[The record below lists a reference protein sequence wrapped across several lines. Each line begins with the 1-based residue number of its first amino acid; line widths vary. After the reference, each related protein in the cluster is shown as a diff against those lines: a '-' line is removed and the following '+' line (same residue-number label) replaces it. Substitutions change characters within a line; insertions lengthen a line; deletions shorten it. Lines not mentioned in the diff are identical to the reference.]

1 MEEEGKSNRPIMKLI
16 DKMGKATDKLAEK
29 TEDGIRAMGKSLAE
43 EIATP
48 TQMLAMA
55 TDDNKAVMAAAALAN
70 RARAFITNKIEAKR
84 EKIKAEKAKK
94 VSDDAADASKNDEAT
109 AKDTKDSIET
119 GTEKT
124 GEAIGTVSDTIK
136 SNIGVLSDTV
146 SGMMSGSP
154 PYLLTLIELTRE
166 MLGQSNIQTQTA
178 KDNIDAQDIQLD
190 DGHGVEDT
198 EDESLTYIPLFLISL
213 VKLKKSIEEHQNTER
228 EMQKRGQGIWQSV
241 NERVLPLDGISN
253 TLNKIYDFVVENT
266 PTSAEKIEAARES
279 AVGAPKVPDALEEK
293 QEKGGILKSIAKAIA
308 MIGVGIIGFAAGFV
322 ESVMSQLRAIKSFFK
337 KFKLGEKIFKAFGT
351 IGKLFKGDGVFGKA
365 FAKIGNFFKSI
376 KDFFMKFVTK
386 TKSLSKVFTWM
397 KNIGKVF
404 GKFFLPITILM
415 GAFEVVKGF
424 MAGFKK
430 DGIIGGIIGA
440 LDGLIDFLVDAPI
453 NMIKDLISWLLKKFG
468 FDDAAA
474 SMDAFEFDLS
484 GMLSNAFYGIANWI
498 RGLFG
503 MEPLGGS
510 DDLETPEEEWSLWDT
525 ISNALSSVTTWL
537 GELLSMDNLM
547 FALKWF
553 NPLGIISTAFMG
565 IGNWLAGLF
574 NLNLDALIDNI
585 LPDNM
590 VGNAARGMLGIEKGA
605 GKKLSA
611 DDLQGG
617 KEDTPEETEIP
628 DYMTMTIEDLKK
640 QQGEAYLERIAARSS
655 HLKNAQSENDELKS
669 KQTQSGA
676 MGNIV
681 QNQFNTSSSSTSKPV
696 FSKSHAIDSSSLD
709 FTAEW

>member
-1 MEEEGKSNRPIMKLI
+1 MEEEGKSNRPIMKLLSKI
-16 DKMGKATDKLAEK
+16 AKAEQKLVDKTY
-29 TEDGIRAMGKSLAE
+29 DGIVAMGKTLAE

-55 TDDNKAVMAAAALAN
+55 TDDNKAVMAAAALAT
-70 RARAFITNKIEAKR
+70 RARAFIENKIEAKR

-94 VSDDAADASKNDEAT
+94 VSDDAADASKKNEAT

-136 SNIGVLSDTV
+136 SKVGVLSDTV
-146 SGMMSGSP
+146 SDMMSGSP

-178 KDNIDAQDIQLD
+178 KDNIDAQVKSMMGVRDKQSPDIQLD

-198 EDESLTYIPLFLISL
+198 EDDFL
-213 VKLKKSIEEHQNTER
+213 KSIEEHQNTER
-228 EMQKRGQGIWQSV
+228 ETQEHGQGIWQSV

-266 PTSAEKIEAARES
+266 PTSAERIEAARES
-279 AVGAPKVPDALEEK
+279 AVGAPKVPDAPEEK
-293 QEKGGILKSIAKAIA
+293 KEKGGILKSIAKAIA
-308 MIGVGIIGFAAGFV
+308 IIGVGIIGFAAGFV
-322 ESVMSQLRAIKSFFK
+322 ESIMNQLRAIKAFFK
-337 KFKLGEKIFKAFGT
+337 KFKLGEKVFKAFGT
-351 IGKLFKGDGVFGKA
+351 IGNLFKGDGAFGKA
-365 FAKIGNFFKSI
+365 FAKVGNFFKSI

-628 DYMTMTIEDLKK
+628 DFMTMTIEDLKK

-655 HLKNAQSENDELKS
+655 YLKNAQSENDQLKS
-669 KQTQSGA
+669 KQAQSDA
-676 MGNIV
+676 VASIV
-681 QNQFNTSSSSTSKPV
+681 QNQFNTTSSSTTKPV
-696 FSKSHAIDSSSLD
+696 FSKSHAIEPSGLD
-709 FTAEW
+709 FTAQQW